1 MKYIKRHIE
10 TVIEVAR
17 GNYPAILVTGP
28 RQVGKSTVLREM
40 YPNFNYETM
49 DDLAINAAVQSDP
62 LGYLRMQGTPF
73 IIDEVQKVPAL
84 FGSLK
89 YVIDKDREMGA
100 YLLTGSQKF
109 ELMNGV
115 SESLS
120 GRISVIDLLGL
131 SLREIFKD
139 EWSEPFLP
147 VKDYLL
153 KRPFACIHT
162 PGALWDIIHK
172 GSMPALYEKPD
183 RDPERYYADYVSTYI
198 ERDVRQIIKVEDSLT
213 FMQFLV
219 ALAGRTGEI
228 LNMDSLAKDVG
239 VSAPT
244 IKKWLSV
251 LQASGIIYLLQPF
264 SLNAAKRVIKSPKIY
279 FTDTG
284 LVCYLCK
291 WLTKETLMNG
301 AQAGAIFE
309 TFVVS
314 EIIKSYYNAGKE
326 PPIYYFRSKDGQE
339 IDLLFWQDGTLYP
352 LEIKKTASPNVKDI
366 KHFAALAAHF
376 PSVKIGEG
384 GIVCKVE
391 KLLPLGERNVAIPI
405 EYI

>member
-1 MKYIKRHIE
+1 
-10 TVIEVAR
+10 
-17 GNYPAILVTGP
+17 
-28 RQVGKSTVLREM
+28 
-40 YPNFNYETM
+40 
-49 DDLAINAAVQSDP
+49 
-62 LGYLRMQGTPF
+62 
-73 IIDEVQKVPAL
+73 
-84 FGSLK
+84 
-89 YVIDKDREMGA
+89 
-100 YLLTGSQKF
+100 
-109 ELMNGV
+109 
-115 SESLS
+115 
-120 GRISVIDLLGL
+120 
-131 SLREIFKD
+131 
-139 EWSEPFLP
+139 
-147 VKDYLL
+147 
-153 KRPFACIHT
+153 
-162 PGALWDIIHK
+162 
-172 GSMPALYEKPD
+172 
-183 RDPERYYADYVSTYI
+183 
-198 ERDVRQIIKVEDSLT
+198 
-213 FMQFLV
+213 MQFLV

-264 SLNAAKRVIKSPKIY
+264 SLNAAKRVIKSPKVY

-291 WLTKETLMNG
+291 WLTKETLMKG

-366 KHFAALAAHF
+366 KHFAALASHF

-391 KLLPLGERNVAIPI
+391 KLLPLGEGNVAIPI

>member
-1 MKYIKRHIE
+1 MYIKRHIE
-10 TVIEVAR
+10 KVIEATR
-17 GNYPAILVTGP
+17 DNYPAILVTGP

-62 LGYLRMQGTPF
+62 LGYLRMQGAPF
-73 IIDEVQKVPAL
+73 IIDEIQKVPAL

-89 YVIDKDREMGA
+89 YVIDKDRKMGA

-109 ELMNGV
+109 ELMKGV

-120 GRISVIDLLGL
+120 GRISVVDLLGL
-131 SLREIFKD
+131 SLREIFVD

-147 VKDYLL
+147 IKDYLY
-153 KRPFACIHT
+153 KRPFERILT
-162 PGALWDIIHK
+162 PSTLWDIIHK
-172 GSMPALYEKPD
+172 GSMPALYEKRD
-183 RDPERYYADYVSTYI
+183 RDWARYYADYVSTYI
-198 ERDVRQIIKVEDSLT
+198 ERDVRQIIKVEDTLT

-251 LQASGIIYLLQPF
+251 LQASGIIYFLQPF
-264 SLNAAKRVIKSPKIY
+264 SLNAAKRVIKSPKVY

-301 AQAGAIFE
+301 AQSGAIFE

-314 EIIKSYYNAGKE
+314 EIIRSYYNAGKE

-366 KHFAALAAHF
+366 KHFAALASHF
-376 PSVKIGEG
+376 PSVKIEEG
-384 GIVCKVE
+384 GIICKVE
-391 KLLPLGERNVAIPI
+391 KLLPLGEGNVAIPV